1 LDTQTGEEL
10 EEEDRMKV
18 AIIGSG
24 NVGSAVAKAAQNTGH
39 EVTVA
44 DLAGNERL
52 EALGKELGVT
62 TTNSNSEAVVDSD
75 VVVLAVPY
83 GAVNDVVGSIADQ
96 VGDKIVLDV
105 TNPLKEDLS
114 GLQTDGT
121 SGAELVQKQLPQAK
135 VVKAF
140 NTVFA
145 GNQAAPTVEGVQL
158 DGFVAGD
165 DADAKK
171 HVLHLLEEVGYRP
184 IDVGPLS
191 TARYLEGMAF
201 LNISLNA
208 TNNWSWQSGWKL
220 VGPLS

>member
-1 LDTQTGEEL
+1 
-10 EEEDRMKV
+10 MKV

-24 NVGSAVAKAAQNTGH
+24 NVGSAVARAAKSTGH
-39 EVTVA
+39 EVTVS
-44 DLAGNERL
+44 DLEGTESL
-52 EALGKELGVT
+52 DVLGRELGVT
-62 TTNSNSEAVVDSD
+62 ITNSNEEAVDDSD
-75 VVVLAVPY
+75 LVVLAVPF
-83 GAVNDVVGSIADQ
+83 GAVETVVGGIADN

-105 TNPLKEDLS
+105 TNPLKDDLS

-121 SGAELVQKQLPQAK
+121 SGAELVQKQLPQAR

-145 GNQAAPTVEGVQL
+145 GNQADPTVEGVQL

-165 DADAKK
+165 DAEAKK
-171 HVLHLLEEVGYRP
+171 QVLHLLEEVGYRP
-184 IDVGPLS
+184 IDVGDLS

-208 TNNWSWQSGWKL
+208 KNNWSWQSGWKL